1 MQHGKEI
8 KLLDFNNYQLT
19 VIMKV
24 IHSILSFSPSIALS
38 QAIVCFLLAFSPAA
52 YSKNI
57 NPRKA
62 AKIAQRYVTLPQ
74 SQEVKAKSKGF
85 SQTADTPYY
94 IYNDARGS
102 GFVIVSSDDEMREIL
117 AYSTEGTDASF

>member
-1 MQHGKEI
+1 MQHDKET

-38 QAIVCFLLAFSPAA
+38 QAIVCILLAFSPAA
-52 YSKNI
+52 VYSKNI

-85 SQTADTPYY
+85 SQTADTP
-94 IYNDARGS
+94 
-102 GFVIVSSDDEMREIL
+102 
-117 AYSTEGTDASF
+117 